1 MPAMFWALGLLT
13 GLVLALLGLVYR
25 QGVTIMASLADV
37 NASLATQTQA
47 ITDLAG
53 RIPVPVPPAATEADL
68 DAVKAAIDTNTA
80 SIAALA
86 PVTP

>member
-1 MPAMFWALGLLT
+1 
-13 GLVLALLGLVYR
+13 
-25 QGVTIMASLADV
+25 V

-53 RIPVPVPPAATEADL
+53 RIPVPVPSAATEADL